1 MKKNTPG
8 TPLPLEADARVARF
22 GLRVAAGLTEQS
34 ETLSGDIQER
44 LRFAREQALAKAM
57 AARAAAPAQTA
68 SDARHVGGGTLAL
81 GGGDKTPRWR
91 KAATLLPLALLL
103 GGLLLIQHSQWY
115 EQIRSAAELDTEMLS
130 RPLPPAAYSDP
141 GFREYLNEDQT
152 DPNNPNGAA
161 DGEKS
166 DEAKSS
172 Q

>member
-8 TPLPLEADARVARF
+8 TPLPQEAEARVTRF

-34 ETLSGDIQER
+34 ESLSGDIQER
-44 LRFAREQALAKAM
+44 LRFAREQALARAM
-57 AARAAAPAQTA
+57 AARAAAPAETA
-68 SDARHVGGGTLAL
+68 SDARQVGGGTLAL

-91 KAATLLPLALLL
+91 KAAALLPLALLL

-130 RPLPPAAYSDP
+130 KPLPPAAYSDP
-141 GFREYLNEDQT
+141 GFREYLNE
-152 DPNNPNGAA
+152 NPNDANTPSSA
-161 DGEKS
+161 DEGEKS

>member
-1 MKKNTPG
+1 MKNNMPG
-8 TPLPLEADARVARF
+8 TSLPLEADARVTRF

-68 SDARHVGGGTLAL
+68 SDARQVGGGTLAL
-81 GGGDKTPRWR
+81 GGGEKTPRWR

-130 RPLPPAAYSDP
+130 KPLPPAAYSDP
-141 GFREYLNEDQT
+141 GFREYLNENQT
-152 DPNNPNGAA
+152 DPNNPNASP